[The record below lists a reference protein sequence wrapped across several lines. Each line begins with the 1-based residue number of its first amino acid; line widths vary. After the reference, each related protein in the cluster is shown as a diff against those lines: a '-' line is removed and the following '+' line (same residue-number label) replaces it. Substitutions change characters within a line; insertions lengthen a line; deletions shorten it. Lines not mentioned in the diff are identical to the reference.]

1 MPKLEIGALLELIQ
15 RYRVSVAYIKLV
27 LQALN
32 HKASA
37 VGSPPRP
44 SLRFLQ
50 SRLRHFSV
58 LSITPQTVGF
68 FFLDS
73 HSLEVDCEGNR
84 RLGIVGRG
92 YRQIQL
98 CRQIVRCKI
107 IDYSSLF
114 LWRGMFSH
122 SPGTMLTLQTELSVA
137 DISSQLVGLPNMS
150 FKDRVVGAFKTQQIL
165 FQSHKWTVYV
175 RGATNEDHGV
185 VVKRAVFQLHA
196 SFNNPTRVLES
207 PPSEVSESGWGEF
220 EIAITLHFHSDI
232 CEKPL
237 HLSHIGQI
245 GYRDGVTAGKEAS
258 AQEGFNMGFKESVG
272 VGYNWGLVRGVTS
285 ALTCLPDGMK
295 EKLVVT
301 QEEKDKFQSL
311 YESVHSLSTT
321 DALKLFHD
329 DILTD
334 RSVEH
339 SENAEASPNEAGTE
353 MAERMAYF
361 GLSVNMV
368 AFMFYVMHRPF
379 SSSANAMNIFLGIS
393 QTSSVLGGFL
403 ADAYLGRYG
412 TIAISLLYIS
422 QCTMDFILLTT
433 LEDLPEGRT
442 KVRCT
447 KFQVSRQGGFKAS
460 VVCRNT
466 CIIDCP
472 VDIDCGYAFVLN
484 EKLGAENSEAFSSP
498 SRESIKTAPLIADD
512 SPYLLQ
518 VVKRKVLDR
527 FTKCRSTVKYIGRKA
542 RWDVQVEELN
552 SRRENEE
559 SCDLFSG
566 KWVFDNSSYPLY
578 NESDCP
584 YMSDQLA
591 CHKHGQADLGGQI
604 WVINIMLRVVKILSI
619 GIFLVPVRLAVCGL
633 LPLICRWNLTEM
645 WEKLRGKRLMFV
657 GDSLNR
663 GQWISMVCLLQ
674 SVIPVDKR
682 SMSPNAHLTIFRAE
696 EYNATVEFLW
706 APLLVDS
713 NSNDPVNHRLD
724 ERIMQPDSV
733 LRHASQWEH
742 ADILVFNTYLWWS
755 QGPVKLLWSSE
766 GDGVCEEI
774 DGLGGME
781 LAMEAWANWV
791 ASNVNPLK
799 KQVFFV
805 TMSPTH
811 LWSREWETS
820 EGNCYNEKTPIKDE
834 GYWGSGPT
842 CLQCEWW
849 RGCCIVL
856 VMVHY
861 YIDLDTGM
869 FVTNP
874 KLMPMLLKAV
884 RESLDEKA
892 SSL

>member
-578 NESDCP
+578 NE
-584 YMSDQLA
+584 
-591 CHKHGQADLGGQI
+591 
-604 WVINIMLRVVKILSI
+604 
-619 GIFLVPVRLAVCGL
+619 
-633 LPLICRWNLTEM
+633 WNLTEM